1 MARQLE
7 RLTHKGVLAKR
18 SPGYFA
24 DGGGLY
30 LQVSSAGTK
39 SWIFRY
45 TRNGKSREMGLGP
58 LHTVSLS
65 ESRGKAADGRR
76 QLLAGVDPIEA
87 RKAAKANLRLDAS
100 KARTF
105 SDCAAAYI
113 KAHRAGWKNAKHAS
127 QWESTLETY
136 AAPKIGALPVQAI
149 DTGLVMSVLEPIWTT
164 KTETASRLRAR
175 IEAIL
180 DWATTREYRTG
191 DNPARWRGHL
201 SNLLVK
207 QSKVR
212 AIKHHP
218 ALPYEAI
225 GEFMQVLAAQTGTAA
240 KALQFSILTAA
251 RTGEAIG
258 ARPEEFDLDKALWTI
273 PVERMKSKRAHRVP
287 LAPRAVEI
295 VRQQPKGDFVFA
307 GQNEGQPLSN
317 MAMTEVLRRMERKD
331 ITVHGFR
338 STFRDWASERTSYPR
353 EVCEMALAHAI
364 GDKTEAA
371 YRRGDLFDKRR
382 RLMAEWARHCETA
395 RPAGEVVKLRKGAA

>member
-7 RLTHKGVLAKR
+7 RLSHKGVRAKR
-18 SPGYFA
+18 NPGYFA

-39 SWIFRY
+39 SWIFRFG
-45 TRNGKSREMGLGP
+45 RNGKSREMGLGP

-65 ESRGKAADGRR
+65 DARGKAADCRR
-76 QLLAGVDPIEA
+76 SLLAGVDPIEA
-87 RKAAKANLRLDAS
+87 RDAAKANLRLDAS

-113 KAHRAGWKNAKHAS
+113 KAHRAGWKNAKHGS
-127 QWESTLETY
+127 QWESTLDTY

-149 DTGLVMSVLEPIWTT
+149 DTGLVMSVIEPIWTT
-164 KTETASRLRAR
+164 KTETANRLRAR

-201 SNLLVK
+201 SNLLAK

-212 AIKHHP
+212 KVKHLA
-218 ALPYEAI
+218 ALAYDEVGA
-225 GEFMQVLAAQTGTAA
+225 FVRDLAAQAGVAA
-240 KALQFSILTAA
+240 RALEFAILTAA
-251 RTGEAIG
+251 RTGEVIG

-273 PVERMKSKRAHRVP
+273 PAERMKSDRAHRVP
-287 LAPRAVEI
+287 LSPRAVEL
-295 VRQQPKGDFVFA
+295 VRQQLKGEYVFA
-307 GQNEGQPLSN
+307 GQKEGRPLSN
-317 MAMTEVLRRMERKD
+317 MAMLVLLKRMGRD
-331 ITVHGFR
+331 DLTVHGFR
-338 STFRDWASERTSYPR
+338 STFRDWTSERTSYPR

-371 YRRGDLFDKRR
+371 YRRGDLFEKRR
-382 RLMAEWARHCETA
+382 RLMAEWAKHCENTKSI
-395 RPAGEVVKLRKGAA
+395 GKVVSLAHSA